1 MTSEREPR
9 MTRVFSHIK
18 SNAVAYL
25 ALFVALGGTSYAAL
39 RIPAGSVGARQLKNH
54 SITPIKFDRSA
65 IGGYVRYWAKIDA
78 AGTISA
84 SRPRAHLVDWINQP
98 TATFPGG
105 LVSWNKAIP
114 SACFALATTA
124 GPSDTGGVTPV
135 AVELMSAG
143 NRNAPGVGAKVLL
156 SQPQTA
162 VNVAIVC
169 PQP

>member
-54 SITPIKFDRSA
+54 SITPIKLDRSA
-65 IGGYVRYWAKIDA
+65 IGGYVRYWAKIDT

-84 SRPRAHLVDWINQP
+84 SRPRAHLVGWDSQ
-98 TATFPGG
+98 ATSQSPGG
-105 LVSWNKAIP
+105 LISWGKPIP
-114 SACFALATTA
+114 TSCFALASTA
-124 GPSDTGGVTPV
+124 SVPATGVSTA
-135 AVELMSAG
+135 AVEVMSDG
-143 NRNAPGVGAKVLL
+143 TKYIRGVGVKVLL
-156 SQPQTA
+156 SSPQTA
-162 VNVAIVC
+162 VNVAVIC
-169 PQP
+169 PLP

>member
-84 SRPRAHLVDWINQP
+84 SRPRAHLVDWVNQP
-98 TATFPGG
+98 TAAFPGG
-105 LVSWNKAIP
+105 FVSWNRADSLSLLRARRRPPVHPARRHLHRSPAEIM
-114 SACFALATTA
+114 
-124 GPSDTGGVTPV
+124 SDWQS
-135 AVELMSAG
+135 ELPRAWG
-143 NRNAPGVGAKVLL
+143 
-156 SQPQTA
+156 
-162 VNVAIVC
+162 
-169 PQP
+169 

>member
-65 IGGYVRYWAKIDA
+65 IGGYVRYWAKVDT
-78 AGTISA
+78 AGAISA
-84 SRPRAHLVDWINQP
+84 SRPRAHLAGWINQP
-98 TATFPGG
+98 NAAFPGG
-105 LVSWNKAIP
+105 LVSWNRAVP

-124 GPSDTGGVTPV
+124 SRPPEGISTAAAEIMSD
-135 AVELMSAG
+135 G
-143 NRNAPGVGAKVLL
+143 NKNAPGVGVKVLL
-156 SQPQTA
+156 SAPQTA
-162 VNVAIVC
+162 VNVAVIC